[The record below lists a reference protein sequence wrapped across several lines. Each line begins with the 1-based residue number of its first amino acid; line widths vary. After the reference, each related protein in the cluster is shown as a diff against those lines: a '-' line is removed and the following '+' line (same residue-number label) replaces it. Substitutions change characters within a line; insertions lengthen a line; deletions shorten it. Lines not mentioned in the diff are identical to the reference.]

1 MKQATQKRLPISV
14 CMVSGAEAAR
24 IGRALESVAGFAS
37 EIIVVLNAEVADG
50 TDRIAAEHGA
60 KVFREPWKG
69 FIAQKNSA
77 ADKATQDW
85 LLNLDADEIVPPALA
100 EEIAAVVSAPGAR
113 HAAYEFPRC
122 SFYCGRWIR
131 HGDWYP
137 DRVLRLW
144 KRGAARWTGQDPH
157 ARLEVKGTVGRLRSD
172 LLHHSNES
180 IARQIAKIAPYH
192 AEFVKQRVSGGGS
205 AGFFQLVLRPWWRL
219 VRAYGLRLGFLD
231 GWQGF
236 YIAALSSF
244 STLTR
249 YALVRE
255 AEAQNRNQTPV
266 LECIPESVSSST
278 ALSSRNTWPAC
289 WPLSRGKPPRPRKF
303 CWPMMVPARPCGR
316 SSPSGRRRKPCRAE
330 HVWQPHEGFRR
341 ARILNQ
347 AIARARSEYLV
358 FLDGDT
364 LPHPQFI
371 ADHRRLGRRGAF
383 IQGHR
388 ALVKERAAAWFGLE
402 GSHRTVA
409 APFGKGSSGA

>member
-1 MKQATQKRLPISV
+1 MNRATQKRLPISV
-14 CMVSGAEAAR
+14 CMISAAEASR

-37 EIIVVLNAEVADG
+37 EIIVVLNEGVADA
-50 TDRIAAEHGA
+50 TEEIALRHGA

-85 LLNLDADEIVPPALA
+85 LLNLDADEVVPPALA
-100 EEIAAVVSAPGAR
+100 EEIAGVVSASTAR

-144 KRGAARWTGQDPH
+144 KREAARWAGQD
-157 ARLEVKGTVGRLRSD
+157 TVGRLRSD

-192 AEFVKQRVSGGGS
+192 AEFVKQRVAQGRS
-205 AGFFQLVLRPWWRL
+205 ASFFELAVRPWWRL

-236 YIAALSSF
+236 YIAALNSF

-255 AEAQNRNQTPV
+255 TEKQKQT
-266 LECIPESVSSST
+266 
-278 ALSSRNTWPAC
+278 R
-289 WPLSRGKPPRPRKF
+289 
-303 CWPMMVPARPCGR
+303 
-316 SSPSGRRRKPCRAE
+316 
-330 HVWQPHEGFRR
+330 Q
-341 ARILNQ
+341 
-347 AIARARSEYLV
+347 
-358 FLDGDT
+358 
-364 LPHPQFI
+364 
-371 ADHRRLGRRGAF
+371 
-383 IQGHR
+383 
-388 ALVKERAAAWFGLE
+388 
-402 GSHRTVA
+402 
-409 APFGKGSSGA
+409 